1 PPEEEG
7 AVTSLCLRF
16 HPGSPGDSPGPLS
29 PPRYR
34 SFLRPRYKVAYKTV
48 SDMEWRCCPGF
59 TGDDCAEGAAL
70 ITTPRPRPR
79 PARPNLSGFGNAL
92 SGLGGEGPGTSAK
105 VQQLEETVQSL
116 QKQLQDLQA
125 KLSEDVRR
133 AVEASLNSKQPADA
147 AAQPEMKETI
157 SEIQRQLQ
165 RLDNRLTSQENGHGQ
180 GPGPGLAREVEGRLQ
195 ESCGACLAGVE
206 RLQQEQAED
215 RDRLRG
221 LEKLLS
227 SVDQRNRE
235 AVESIQRHV
244 SGLAGR
250 LSGECCSQLEGRLG
264 SLERRLEVVSGSVT
278 VLNGQRPGPPR
289 WSMDSRLAEIE
300 GRVNTTQRSL
310 ALKEGAAQQQGALER
325 VRGAV
330 QSCTQICTPP
340 GNQDSQISDILGELG
355 RRVLE
360 NEGQLRALGSGIH
373 QLSTGAE
380 TLRGELRR
388 LQGLA
393 GADAELALYSNRTD
407 GRLARLE
414 AELGGC
420 GQGCSELRSEV
431 RRLHE
436 QLEACGA
443 ACQPLARRAGPSPE
457 QPEPSKPLDGFSVI
471 GGSSSVHLK
480 SLQGELSEVILS
492 FSSLNES
499 LAGLQAAVEKH
510 QTDLH
515 QLGATKD
522 RIIAEINRVQQEVTE
537 HVGESE
543 ERFHGLGREIRHF
556 GGTLRVEAADCRRAS
571 GSLEQRLAKLEGSCQ
586 RLDEVAGALRKIK
599 EGLERHVSALWGC
612 LHETNATL
620 RAHGALLEKIHGSH
634 LGSIHRR
641 LGALNSSLLA
651 LQGQLD
657 GLTQQDLTGMW
668 AGAPAPGRDWPPWPA
683 GVSSSAPGPD
693 RARGPRPRGGLS
705 RQCQESA
712 PQLGPRKAPGSRDRG
727 LPSPA
732 YLCFRIPRIPLLV
745 LPKRCPGRRLPRER
759 ARSYSHPP
767 AQGAGAARSRGS
779 RL

>member
-1 PPEEEG
+1 MSRNL
-7 AVTSLCLRF
+7 SL
-16 HPGSPGDSPGPLS
+16 PSI
-29 PPRYR
+29 PPRLPR
-34 SFLRPRYKVAYKTV
+34 RLTRPLV
-48 SDMEWRCCPGF
+48 SPQ
-59 TGDDCAEGAAL
+59 
-70 ITTPRPRPR
+70 
-79 PARPNLSGFGNAL
+79 LSL
-92 SGLGGEGPGTSAK
+92 PPGPGTSAK

-227 SVDQRNRE
+227 SVD
-235 AVESIQRHV
+235 H
-244 SGLAGR
+244 GLAGR

-310 ALKEGAAQQQGALER
+310 AEHYADLRQDLHGLLDERLRGPDGELLEALKEGAAQQQGALER

-393 GADAELALYSNRTD
+393 GADAEALGQLAGQLGELENRLLGSSGSAPAPELALYSNRTD